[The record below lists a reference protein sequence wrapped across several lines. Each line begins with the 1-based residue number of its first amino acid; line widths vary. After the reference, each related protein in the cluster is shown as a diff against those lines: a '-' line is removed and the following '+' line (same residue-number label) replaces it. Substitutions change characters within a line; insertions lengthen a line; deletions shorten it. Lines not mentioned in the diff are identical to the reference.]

1 MIEKYIQI
9 DKRRNQSIQ
18 EQLKQALYSV
28 IMVRTLPENYQM
40 PSISGLAVNL
50 DVQEDDVKYAYD
62 ALVSEQFLIKTQDDY
77 VIRQNILPVN
87 QGASLNAMIE
97 GITNIGLTPSMLN
110 LDQKVMSLKEL
121 KKVEHKFDS
130 DDHLI
135 NFTRLY
141 LGNDHKIAYL
151 DNYLSVKYFPG
162 METLDYRNFKIY
174 PHIFE
179 KYPGHYD
186 IKRQFTIE
194 TMSKE
199 VANLLDQTEGNPA
212 IHVISQIYNS
222 EGTQVEFS
230 HIWVCAHFF
239 KFQIN
244 VDFSL

>member
-28 IMVRTLPENYQM
+28 IMVRTLPEKYQM
-40 PSISGLAVNL
+40 PSIHELSVSL

-62 ALVSEQFLIKTQDDY
+62 ALTSEQFLIKKEDVY

-97 GITNIGLTPSMLN
+97 GITNIGLTPSILN
-110 LDQKVMSLKEL
+110 LDQKAMSLKEL
-121 KKVEHKFDS
+121 KKVEHRFDS
-130 DDHLI
+130 DDRLI

-141 LGNDHKIAYL
+141 LGNEHKIAYL

-162 METLDYRNFKIY
+162 METLKYDNFKIY

-179 KYPGHYD
+179 KYPGNYD

-194 TMSKE
+194 SMSKE
-199 VANLLDQTEGNPA
+199 IASLLDQTEGSPA
-212 IHVISQIYNS
+212 IHIVSQIYNQD
-222 EGTQVEFS
+222 GAQVEYS